1 MLQPWSGHQGAVA
14 VFCFSVFKMHVLSS
28 LQSQHPLG
36 SSSDLSHFRYTL
48 SSTKL
53 PPLPSSPEKNQTS
66 QNSNL
71 KLKME
76 SGVDKRMLSHCEL
89 IAFFFSL
96 LKHSRECWTT
106 QQPKLGCVLQ
116 LSARGGRDG
125 FTAGVGWL
133 QDNALSLSTP
143 SHSLHPSCPLPTA
156 AFCITSAAGCLL
168 PRLQQQRKRR
178 KQEQTKQSSYCISA
192 WLCKHLQQ
200 LKTAYRR
207 RFVLWTCSPGL
218 EKLYSI
224 SRSCCRPV
232 NPLSFP
238 TLPLPKLRAHGQ
250 SCFAPK
256 ILNSSSLFIPQ
267 TFLKY

>member
-89 IAFFFSL
+89 IAFFFLSWSTPGSAGPPSSPSWDVSFSSL
-96 LKHSRECWTT
+96 PGVEGMVSLQVSDGCRTMPCPCPPHPIPCILPALSPQLLFALLLLPAACC
-106 QQPKLGCVLQ
+106 LG
-116 LSARGGRDG
+116 SSNRGRGGSKSR
-125 FTAGVGWL
+125 
-133 QDNALSLSTP
+133 QNS
-143 SHSLHPSCPLPTA
+143 LPTA
-156 AFCITSAAGCLL
+156 FQPGYANIC
-168 PRLQQQRKRR
+168 
-178 KQEQTKQSSYCISA
+178 SS
-192 WLCKHLQQ
+192 
-200 LKTAYRR
+200 
-207 RFVLWTCSPGL
+207 
-218 EKLYSI
+218 
-224 SRSCCRPV
+224 
-232 NPLSFP
+232 
-238 TLPLPKLRAHGQ
+238 
-250 SCFAPK
+250 
-256 ILNSSSLFIPQ
+256 
-267 TFLKY
+267 